1 MYIDISFHTFRY
13 ILSSLFRFSAS
24 FIFTRFTGVFIL
36 LSVCMSL
43 LSCSKSEDT
52 ILPARVGV
60 VENQFD
66 NIQNVL
72 KRYHIDY
79 TMIKYRDI
87 ENQSI
92 YTSFDALFFP
102 CGAEPPLTSS
112 MNILSRGTHLEGV
125 SLKDDYYKV
134 DTVKSGVFLKD
145 FFKRGGAAYFSDFS
159 FKYLQDSVKVFTF
172 YKDFPYIGRAGQLK
186 AEVSGDFKAYTG
198 FRSVVLNIGHEGW
211 VIPDHI
217 RNGETL
223 LSARAETPLGVK
235 TAPISSLIRKGAG
248 QMVFTSY
255 HNDNDNTGIVRYM
268 IMRTIYKREIEALSE
283 LAAKWEQ
290 TVQSRIADKSLSGE
304 SARSYSMK
312 VLKGRNDLYFR
323 NNGGQWQIDIFD
335 RDGSFIYSYD
345 MIGKDFRYELN
356 SSDDKNI
363 SVKIIP
369 LSTAKF
375 NSYTVITASGMRVMP
390 YYLHIIVIFIGLVL
404 IIIYIR
410 YLRIE
415 RFRGKVHS
423 SGPI

>member
-1 MYIDISFHTFRY
+1 
-13 ILSSLFRFSAS
+13 
-24 FIFTRFTGVFIL
+24 
-36 LSVCMSL
+36 
-43 LSCSKSEDT
+43 
-52 ILPARVGV
+52 
-60 VENQFD
+60 
-66 NIQNVL
+66 
-72 KRYHIDY
+72 
-79 TMIKYRDI
+79 
-87 ENQSI
+87 
-92 YTSFDALFFP
+92 
-102 CGAEPPLTSS
+102 
-112 MNILSRGTHLEGV
+112 
-125 SLKDDYYKV
+125 
-134 DTVKSGVFLKD
+134 
-145 FFKRGGAAYFSDFS
+145 
-159 FKYLQDSVKVFTF
+159 
-172 YKDFPYIGRAGQLK
+172 
-186 AEVSGDFKAYTG
+186 
-198 FRSVVLNIGHEGW
+198 
-211 VIPDHI
+211 
-217 RNGETL
+217 
-223 LSARAETPLGVK
+223 
-235 TAPISSLIRKGAG
+235 